1 MKAFLGSYIKLP
13 GLNSLMAITGRLLN
27 NDISFR
33 GIREGTYFLRREG
46 ERESNTIPIER
57 AAEMEAP

>member
-1 MKAFLGSYIKLP
+1 
-13 GLNSLMAITGRLLN
+13 MATAGRLRN

-33 GIREGTYFLRREG
+33 GTGEGAEFLRREWDG
-46 ERESNTIPIER
+46 ETNTIPIER

>member
-1 MKAFLGSYIKLP
+1 
-13 GLNSLMAITGRLLN
+13 MAITGRLLN

>member
-33 GIREGTYFLRREG
+33 GIRERTYFLRRAG
-46 ERESNTIPIER
+46 DRETNTIPIER